1 MPEEIQQII
10 DDHQVSKQQAK
21 EIYTDLQEDAYET
34 YKDECINY

>member
-10 DDHQVSKQQAK
+10 DDHQVSKQQAQ
-21 EIYTDLQEDAYET
+21 EILSDMQDDNYEQ